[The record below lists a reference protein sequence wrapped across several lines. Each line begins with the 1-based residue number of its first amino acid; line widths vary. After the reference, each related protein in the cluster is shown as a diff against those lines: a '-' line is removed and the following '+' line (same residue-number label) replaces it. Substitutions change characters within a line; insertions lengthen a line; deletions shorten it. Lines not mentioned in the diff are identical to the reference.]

1 MRQKRPPMRMCTGCG
16 EMKPKKDLV
25 RVVKAPDAKDENGQV
40 LAAGGVSLD
49 LTGRKPGRGAYVCRN
64 AACLKAARKARR
76 FEKAFSC
83 QIPSEVYDRLLSL
96 LGLARRAGRLSLG
109 NDPVLSSMEEGKA
122 KLVLVCPDLS
132 QRTLK
137 GIESRAEA
145 FGVPLVTIEQTM
157 DQVSMSLGKRC
168 GVLALNDEGFA
179 RKALTLTKT
188 NGEDLII

>member
-1 MRQKRPPMRMCTGCG
+1 M
-16 EMKPKKDLV
+16 
-25 RVVKAPDAKDENGQV
+25 N
-40 LAAGGVSLD
+40 
-49 LTGRKPGRGAYVCRN
+49 
-64 AACLKAARKARR
+64 
-76 FEKAFSC
+76 
-83 QIPSEVYDRLLSL
+83 DRLLSYWAWPDE
-96 LGLARRAGRLSLG
+96 LGDSAW
-109 NDPVLSSMEEGKA
+109 NDPVLLHGEES

>member
-1 MRQKRPPMRMCTGCG
+1 M
-16 EMKPKKDLV
+16 
-25 RVVKAPDAKDENGQV
+25 N
-40 LAAGGVSLD
+40 
-49 LTGRKPGRGAYVCRN
+49 
-64 AACLKAARKARR
+64 
-76 FEKAFSC
+76 
-83 QIPSEVYDRLLSL
+83 DRLLSL

-109 NDPVLSSMEEGKA
+109 NDPVLSSLEEGKA